1 MSSRTVQFKQVD
13 VFTAVPFKG
22 NPLAVIFDA
31 EGLTAERMQEIARWT
46 NLSET
51 AFLLPPTDPRADYRV
66 RIFTTAVELPFAGHP
81 TLGSAHALIDAGYT
95 PKTPGRLVQECG
107 VGLVELAQRGDTNG
121 DADGGEWAFAAPPAT
136 IAPLSDAQCERLAAA
151 LAPAVIDFSSPPAA
165 LDNGVPWLVV
175 RVKDAAQCFATSL
188 QGAARESLAALVAEV
203 GTHGIAMYGPHEAGG
218 PATFEL
224 RVILLGAENIEDPVT
239 GSANAALATLLR
251 ARDQRPGQRF
261 TVRQGTA
268 LGRDGRVSIEYDD
281 AADGAPIWIG
291 GASVTVIDGTFRI

>member
-13 VFTAVPFKG
+13 VFTSVPFKG

-31 EGLTAERMQEIARWT
+31 EGLTTERMQDIARWT

-51 AFLLPPTDPRADYRV
+51 AFLMPPTDPRADYRV

-95 PKTPGRLVQECG
+95 PKTPGRLVQQCG
-107 VGLVELAQRGDTNG
+107 VGLVTLAERS
-121 DADGGEWAFAAPPAT
+121 DADGAAWAFAAPPAT
-136 IAPLSDAQCERLAAA
+136 IAPLTDAQNERLAAA
-151 LAPAVIDFSSPPAA
+151 PAPAVIDFSAPPTAVN
-165 LDNGVPWLVV
+165 NGAPWLVV
-175 RVKDAAQCFATSL
+175 RVQDAAHCLALSL
-188 QGAARESLAALVAEV
+188 QGAARESVAALVAET
-203 GTHGIAMYGPHEAGG
+203 GTHGIAVYGPHAVGG

-239 GSANAALATLLR
+239 GSANAALATLLTH
-251 ARDQRPGQRF
+251 QGKRPGRSY

-281 AADGAPIWIG
+281 EADGAPVWIG
-291 GASVTVIDGTFRI
+291 GSSVTVIDGTFCI

>member
-1 MSSRTVQFKQVD
+1 MSPRTVQFKQVD
-13 VFTAVPFKG
+13 VFTPVPFKG

-31 EGLTAERMQEIARWT
+31 EGLSTERMQEIARWT

-51 AFLLPPTDPRADYRV
+51 AFLMPPTDPRADYRV

-81 TLGSAHALIDAGYT
+81 TLGSAHALIDSGYT

-107 VGLVELAQRGDTNG
+107 VGLVTLAERGN
-121 DADGGEWAFAAPPAT
+121 GEWAFAAPRT
-136 IAPLSDAQCERLAAA
+136 RIAPLNAAQNERLAAA
-151 LAPAVIDFSSPPAA
+151 LSPAVIDFSAPPAA
-165 LDNGVPWLVV
+165 VDNGVPWLVV
-175 RVKDAAQCFATSL
+175 RVENAAQCLALSL
-188 QGAARESLAALVAEV
+188 HGEARESLKSLVAEV
-203 GTHGIAMYGPHEAGG
+203 GTHGIAVYGPHDADG

-239 GSANAALATLLR
+239 GSANAALATLLT
-251 ARDQRPGQRF
+251 QQSKRPSASY

-268 LGRDGRVSIEYDD
+268 LGRAGRVSIDYDD
-281 AADGAPIWIG
+281 AADDAPIWIG

>member
-13 VFTAVPFKG
+13 VFTPLPFKG

-31 EGLTAERMQEIARWT
+31 EGLSTERMQEIARWT

-51 AFLLPPTDPRADYRV
+51 AFLFPPTDPRADYRV

-107 VGLVELAQRGDTNG
+107 VGLVTLAERDN
-121 DADGGEWAFAAPPAT
+121 GEWAFAAPPAT
-136 IAPLSDAQCERLAAA
+136 IAPLTDAQNARLATS
-151 LAPAVIDFSSPPAA
+151 LAPAVIDFSAPPAA
-165 LDNGVPWLVV
+165 VDNGVPWLVV
-175 RVKDAAQCFATSL
+175 RVKDAAQCLALSL
-188 QGAARESLAALVAEV
+188 QGSAREALGALVAEA
-203 GTHGIAMYGPHEAGG
+203 GTHGIAVYGPHGAGG
-218 PATFEL
+218 VATFEL

-239 GSANAALATLLR
+239 GSANAALATLLT
-251 ARDQRPGQRF
+251 QQGKRPGASF

-268 LGRDGRVSIEYDD
+268 LGRAGHVNITFDD
-281 AADGAPIWIG
+281 AAPGAPIWIG